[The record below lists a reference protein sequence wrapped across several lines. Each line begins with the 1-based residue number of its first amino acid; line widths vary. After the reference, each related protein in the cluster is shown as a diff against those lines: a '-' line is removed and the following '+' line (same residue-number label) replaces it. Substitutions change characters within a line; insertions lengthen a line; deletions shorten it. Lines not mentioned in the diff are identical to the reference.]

1 MSLEIEERVVADIM
15 DNSEAYENLLVLA
28 DDIGSRLA
36 GTENEVLA
44 RDFLLEMFWRYGL
57 ENVKTESFEHRAW
70 TPVSESL
77 LITEPI
83 DRELACRCGGLS
95 PSTRGDLFEK
105 DKNGVTQNF
114 ET

>member
-83 DRELACRCGGLS
+83 DRELACRCGGLQDA
-95 PSTRGDLFEK
+95 PTHR
-105 DKNGVTQNF
+105 
-114 ET
+114 